1 MKLSR
6 SGSNIV
12 ADRVDMNLWEYTYL
26 IVKHEEGN
34 EWVPFFSLNASEP
47 LGLIHTQTYQISRC
61 EGKELTEG
69 LEVFLS
75 RIDDLL
81 PTHED
86 LRTAYQEVCSSYR
99 TQQDFRTKLL
109 GFLPLVSGAG
119 IFFLLN
125 DTLTNPAKQG
135 LSVKYLLPIGLVGA
149 AVTVGLYCYEV
160 RSMGLADGLEEAG
173 KIIEERLHIQGQ
185 FTKQSPPLWGIFN
198 DATAANLIFPA
209 VWAGWLIL
217 ALVFVS
223 PPAAFIVAGI
233 SFILGLSFLF
243 FWGWLPNT
251 WKTVKKKW
259 NERKAASST
268 A

>member
-1 MKLSR
+1 MKLSHN
-6 SGSNIV
+6 GTNIV
-12 ADRVDMNLWEYTYL
+12 ANSVNMNLWERTYL
-26 IVKHEEGN
+26 CVKCEEGN
-34 EWVPFFSLNASEP
+34 EWVPFFSLDASEP
-47 LGLIHTQTYQISRC
+47 LGLIQTQTYQISRC

-149 AVTVGLYCYEV
+149 AVTLGLYFYEV
-160 RSMGLADGLEEAG
+160 RSMRSADGLEEAG
-173 KIIEERLHIQGQ
+173 KIIEKRLHIQGQ
-185 FTKQSPPLWGIFN
+185 FTKQPKPVGGIFN
-198 DATAANLIFPA
+198 DATAALLIFPA

-223 PPAAFIVAGI
+223 PLAAFLAAGI
-233 SFILGLSFLF
+233 SFILGLAILF
-243 FWGWLPNT
+243 IWGLISAR
-251 WKTVKKKW
+251 KKR
-259 NERKAASST
+259 NERKAASGTRSP